1 MKQQIICTVQIFHT
15 RGIFVGGGIF
25 LCNTVLY
32 KYSTTGLW
40 SLKEC
45 APPYTDPVTY
55 ITKCL
60 INVCALAC
68 TLSRKVSEYPQ
79 KTEPVTF
86 RAVKTVCVKKIE
98 YMYVSCVQMPDMY
111 IVHNTYILFR
121 PDRLVYMRIFRFF
134 LGQCILRNNLSRL
147 CWKNMAPGP
156 GNSSNISRKIE
167 SQENFGEQ
175 DPDEQF
181 SKSLS
186 LQFYFKFSI
195 SFSSASWLFLSLF
208 KFM

>member
-1 MKQQIICTVQIFHT
+1 MDTNKKKLKFSWSNRSYSIDLSCAI
-15 RGIFVGGGIF
+15 
-25 LCNTVLY
+25 LY
-32 KYSTTGLW
+32 KYITTGLW

-60 INVCALAC
+60 INVCALSC

-111 IVHNTYILFR
+111 IVYNTYILFR

-147 CWKNMAPGP
+147 CRKNMAPGP
-156 GNSSNISRKIE
+156 GDSSNISRKIE

-181 SKSLS
+181 SKS
-186 LQFYFKFSI
+186 
-195 SFSSASWLFLSLF
+195 
-208 KFM
+208 FM

>member
-1 MKQQIICTVQIFHT
+1 MQYCINKVQQGC
-15 RGIFVGGGIF
+15 G
-25 LCNTVLY
+25 
-32 KYSTTGLW
+32 
-40 SLKEC
+40 
-45 APPYTDPVTY
+45 PPYTDPVTY

-60 INVCALAC
+60 INVCALSC

-111 IVHNTYILFR
+111 IVYNTYILFR

-147 CWKNMAPGP
+147 CWKIWPRDQEILQIYRGKLNLRRTLG
-156 GNSSNISRKIE
+156 SKI
-167 SQENFGEQ
+167 QMNNFQ
-175 DPDEQF
+175 N
-181 SKSLS
+181 L
-186 LQFYFKFSI
+186 LQYVGI
-195 SFSSASWLFLSLF
+195 G
-208 KFM
+208 